1 MFVIILCDFCS
12 CGNLF
17 VMWSDRDASR
27 TCIRHWMVLFG
38 SSSKR
43 HFQSSCAR
51 QRQDAAWN
59 RISQSTKCNFVVA
72 LGSRTQCP
80 ELPWNAR
87 GVTKCAL
94 GPRGKDDR
102 QRSVRAAARAQARM
116 GTATP
121 DGHAFVGEPRKRVHQ
136 TRLGEGVK
144 IAIFLL

>member
-1 MFVIILCDFCS
+1 MVA
-12 CGNLF
+12 
-17 VMWSDRDASR
+17 VQRDTFRVRAQDNDK
-27 TCIRHWMVLFG
+27 TQLGTG
-38 SSSKR
+38 SP
-43 HFQSSCAR
+43 
-51 QRQDAAWN
+51 
-59 RISQSTKCNFVVA
+59 SQPNATLVVA

-87 GVTKCAL
+87 GVTKCAFGL
-94 GPRGKDDR
+94 REKDDR
-102 QRSVRAAARAQARM
+102 QRSVRAAARAHQRM